1 MLWLS
6 TLAVFASIVV
16 CDGVAVWLALRGH
29 VVSARMSYLVG
40 FALLALLAFEW
51 LPEGWAFSAVIGA
64 ATVSS
69 VVVRPWLSD
78 FAGLRHK
85 PGATPL
91 AS

>member
-51 LPEGWAFSAVIGA
+51 LPEGWAFIAVIGA

-69 VVVRPWLSD
+69 VVVRPWLAAS
-78 FAGLRHK
+78 AGFRRK
-85 PGATPL
+85 PGTAHL
-91 AS
+91 VS